1 MAFYIF
7 NLQFYKKVGKRRKED
22 DSFLR
27 KETEEKQSSTD
38 ITISVY
44 GKRTV
49 CPVKLELEAE
59 SSE

>member
-1 MAFYIF
+1 M
-7 NLQFYKKVGKRRKED
+7 GKRKKED

-27 KETEEKQSSTD
+27 KKTEEKQSSTD
-38 ITISVY
+38 IMMSVY
-44 GKRTV
+44 GKGTV